1 MEIDNLHEK
10 GFRGRITKMIKELGR
25 IMGSQSEKIDV
36 FNKEAENI
44 NNNQMEKDII
54 TEMKNTLEGIS
65 S

>member
-1 MEIDNLHEK
+1 
-10 GFRGRITKMIKELGR
+10 MIKELGR
-25 IMGSQSEKIDV
+25 IMGSQSEKIEV